1 MEIIGLDII
10 PGKTAPVVHASQY
23 DVGRTIGVY
32 LHEGSSAYTLTGAE
46 TVTASIRKPDGN
58 VVVLNVANTS
68 SDYVEI
74 VTTEQATACHGANL
88 CELKIEDGGD
98 VIGTANFIMNVEK
111 DPLEGGIA
119 SASEIDNLATQVAG
133 FVATEVADQY
143 DSANVIFDNTP
154 TAGHGNGYA
163 VTSEGVK
170 NAIDALGTP
179 TASDVSYDNT
189 VSGLTATDV
198 QDAIDEVNG
207 NIPSNSDFSLSGLS
221 DTDINTPSSGQ
232 VLSYDGGKWKN
243 KNAEYKV
250 GDTVNIAGVF
260 SGFLTSSSKEIT
272 FSIPFN
278 KPINSS
284 VVGITFS
291 GGWTIRSVGGT
302 YLANNVALST
312 LGTINIISFSASGV
326 VVQVVAST
334 AFSETNNTPLAV
346 QARTNVTATF
356 TNS

>member
-1 MEIIGLDII
+1 MEIIRLDII

-32 LHEGSSAYTLTGAE
+32 LLEGSSVYTLTGAE

-74 VTTEQATACHGANL
+74 VTTEQATACDGANL

-98 VIGTANFIMNVEK
+98 VIGTANFIMSVEK

-119 SASEIDNLATQVAG
+119 SASEIDNLATQIAG
-133 FVATEVADQY
+133 MVATEVANQY

-154 TAGHGNGYA
+154 TPGHGNGYA

-170 NAIDALGTP
+170 NAIDGIGTP
-179 TASDVSYDNT
+179 TASSVSYDNT
-189 VSGLTATDV
+189 VSGLTATNV

-207 NIPSNSDFSLSGLS
+207 KGLEDLS
-221 DTDINTPSSGQ
+221 DTTITTPSSGQ

-243 KNAEYKV
+243 NALLVSKEGV
-250 GDTVNIAGVF
+250 GTLTAVNDTVQIPNDVLA
-260 SGFLTSSSKEIT
+260 K
-272 FSIPFN
+272 SIIIIVLRRYGYF
-278 KPINSS
+278 
-284 VVGITFS
+284 
-291 GGWTIRSVGGT
+291 
-302 YLANNVALST
+302 
-312 LGTINIISFSASGV
+312 GTITVSKSQLSQGAYSAGTQLYGDNNNSWKINISNSGV
-326 VVQVVAST
+326 ITLVAISGT
-334 AFSETNNTPLAV
+334 AFP
-346 QARTNVTATF
+346 NVDCYGLF
-356 TNS
+356 

>member
-207 NIPSNSDFSLSGLS
+207 KGLEDLS
-221 DTDINTPSSGQ
+221 DTTITNPSSGQ
-232 VLSYDGGKWKN
+232 VLVWNGSKWVNNSLGKVEATSQVTFTEDTTGTN
-243 KNAEYKV
+243 TRFYTKV
-250 GDTVNIAGVF
+250 GVLYIFYQGESKTHSTGDVLFTLP
-260 SGFLTSSSKEIT
+260 SGLRPTHQVY
-272 FSIPFN
+272 IPF
-278 KPINSS
+278 
-284 VVGITFS
+284 VC
-291 GGWTIRSVGGT
+291 
-302 YLANNVALST
+302 
-312 LGTINIISFSASGV
+312 
-326 VVQVVAST
+326 
-334 AFSETNNTPLAV
+334 NNTGYG
-346 QARTNVTATF
+346 NVTITTGGVCTVAQIANGSQAGRLYF
-356 TNS
+356 SCAIPLI

>member
-58 VVVLNVANTS
+58 IVVLNVANTS

-170 NAIDALGTP
+170 NAIDAIGTP
-179 TASDVSYDNT
+179 TASGVSYDNT
-189 VSGLTATDV
+189 GSGLAATDV

-207 NIPSNSDFSLSGLS
+207 KGLADLS
-221 DTDINTPSSGQ
+221 DTTITTPSSGQ

-243 KNAEYKV
+243 KEFAYHS
-250 GDTVNIAGVF
+250 GDSISMSSVICAGIVATTKKDIRF
-260 SGFLTSSSKEIT
+260 F
-272 FSIPFN
+272 IPLS
-278 KPINSS
+278 KPIGSD
-284 VVGITFS
+284 VTKVTI
-291 GGWTIRSVGGT
+291 GGRWDCR
-302 YLANNVALST
+302 ST
-312 LGTINIISFSASGV
+312 LGQFTSDVLSNYGTVTTAICPNGVYVRLQSTNDLNVDINMPVSAYGSGTATLSFSD
-326 VVQVVAST
+326 T
-334 AFSETNNTPLAV
+334 
-346 QARTNVTATF
+346 
-356 TNS
+356 